1 MKLAN
6 KERFVFT
13 KDGDKVKIAKN
24 AFKNIEKLSDAA
36 KAMLYQI
43 KAYPLTRGAK
53 QEEELIDFRR
63 SIDEVIDRE
72 TDRLVSNDA
81 GANGAD
87 IAKLF
92 NTVLRNN
99 TKGNNIDLR
108 SLLQNQTLEELMNDQ
123 NAQLNLLLSERYKNI
138 SSVYEDIRLVTEQLA
153 ELGEVIDSFRDAIVN
168 ADNSFSDVSRLIRFT
183 NKTADTSDN
192 AIGMQAI
199 ETMEKDSGIK
209 NKLKKIIIPE
219 TLRYGNYFVLTQPYK
234 EIFANFKALDK
245 KYMLGRGLS
254 NTAVVSKIGE
264 SYIPKYVPDQRDSEE
279 IAYFFESFAPAFKD
293 VEDSLNIKKSD
304 RITKENFEKIFND
317 FINEN
322 IEVINDELV
331 PLLESDQVSALAFS
345 DIRDSICQVMR
356 NKLKTDKNVPVI
368 QKFSEGGVDV
378 KKSPFELDYEKF
390 LSEYSD
396 ITGVYIKLYDPR
408 KVIPVY
414 VMDYC
419 IGYYVLYE
427 TAHKTSTS
435 ILNSVHTLSRTTML
449 FRDEKKKEYENKF
462 IALIADRICRSID
475 KPFLKNNQEF
485 KNLIA
490 NAIAYDKF
498 YMKSF
503 RVQFVTSR
511 YMTHFK
517 INEDPNTHIGQSV
530 LYRSLWYAML
540 YLMMLLFTILMI
552 LRSGNI
558 RMFLIKGN
566 GVDTDISKKINDIV
580 GDFRSKQISY
590 NDFGSVRGILSKVG
604 QGKDIGVPVGV
615 NNEKAFDIEQLD
627 GMNVDLNDPL
637 LEFLRKAMISTTG
650 CPSAIL
656 NYLEE
661 VDFAKQIQMIHSKFM
676 ARCISFQEE
685 TEVYCTELYKKIL
698 RFGDYGLSETDIN
711 SVEFTWA
718 RPKSLITQNIGDL
731 ISTTDQLAE
740 FMIKVLEGEN
750 SVNDARVKDRLF
762 RHFVKNY
769 LMNGVFDWDKLE
781 EELVPLLLELRS
793 DIQAEDA
800 TKIQSTQQ

>member
-1 MKLAN
+1 MSD

-13 KDGDKVKIAKN
+13 KNGDKIKIAKN
-24 AFKNIEKLSDAA
+24 AFKNIEKLSEAA
-36 KAMLYQI
+36 KTMLYQI

-53 QEEELIDFRR
+53 QEEELMNLRR

-99 TKGNNIDLR
+99 TKGSGIDIR

-123 NAQLNLLLSERYKNI
+123 NAQINLLMSERFKNI
-138 SSVYEDIRLVTEQLA
+138 SSVYEDIRLVTEQIA

-183 NKTADTSDN
+183 NKTVDNSDN
-192 AIGMQAI
+192 AIGMQAV
-199 ETMEKDSGIK
+199 ETMENDTGIK

-245 KYMLGRGLS
+245 KYMQGRGLQ
-254 NTAVVSKIGE
+254 NTSVVSKIGE

-279 IAYFFESFAPAFKD
+279 LAYFFESFAPAFKD
-293 VEDSLNIKKSD
+293 VEESLNID
-304 RITKENFEKIFND
+304 MDHRITKENFEKIFND

-331 PLLESDQVSALAFS
+331 PLLESDQISALAFS
-345 DIRDSICQVMR
+345 DIRDNISQVMR
-356 NKLKTDKNVPVI
+356 SKSKTSKNAPTI
-368 QKFSEGGVDV
+368 QKFTDGGVDM

-462 IALIADRICRSID
+462 IGLIADRICRSID

-485 KNLIA
+485 KTLIA
-490 NAIAYDKF
+490 NAISYDKF

-517 INEDPNTHIGQSV
+517 INEDSNTHLGQSV

-540 YLMMLLFTILMI
+540 YMMMLLFTILMK
-552 LRSGNI
+552 LRSGDI

-566 GVDTDISKKINDIV
+566 GVDTDVSKKINEIV

-627 GMNVDLNDPL
+627 GMDVDLDDPL
-637 LEFLRKAMISTTG
+637 IELLRKAMISTTG
-650 CPSAIL
+650 CPSAII

-676 ARCISFQEE
+676 ARSISFQEE
-685 TEVYCTELYKKIL
+685 TEVDCTELYKKIL
-698 RFGDYGLSETDIN
+698 RFGDYGLTETDIN

-718 RPKSLITQNIGDL
+718 RPKSLITQNLGDL

-750 SVNDARVKDRLF
+750 SVNDPRVKDRLF
-762 RHFVKNY
+762 RYFVKKY

-781 EELVPLLLELRS
+781 EEIRPLKLELRS
-793 DIQAEDA
+793 DIQEEDA
-800 TKIQSTQQ
+800 IKIQSQQQ

>member
-1 MKLAN
+1 MADKD
-6 KERFVFT
+6 RFVYT
-13 KDGDKVKIAKN
+13 KDGDKVKIAKV

-36 KAMLYQI
+36 KTMLYQI

-53 QEEELIDFRR
+53 QEEELLDFRR
-63 SIDEVIDRE
+63 SIDEIIDKE
-72 TDRLVSNDA
+72 TDRLVSSDA
-81 GANGAD
+81 GASGAD

-99 TKGNNIDLR
+99 TKGNNIDIR

-123 NAQLNLLLSERYKNI
+123 NAQINLLLSERYKNI
-138 SSVYEDIRLVTEQLA
+138 SSVYEDIKLVTEQLA
-153 ELGEVIDSFRDAIVN
+153 ELSEVIDSFRDAIVN
-168 ADNSFSDVSRLIRFT
+168 ADNSFSDVSRLIKFS
-183 NKTADTSDN
+183 NKTVDTKDN
-192 AIGMQAI
+192 TVGMQAV
-199 ETMEKDSGIK
+199 ETMERDTGIK

-219 TLRYGNYFVLTQPYK
+219 TLRYGNFFVLTQPYK

-245 KYMLGRGLS
+245 KYLQGRGLQ
-254 NTAVVSKIGE
+254 NTAVVSRIGE
-264 SYIPKYVPDQRDSEE
+264 SYIPKYVPDQRDSDE
-279 IAYFFESFAPAFKD
+279 IGYFFESFAPIFED
-293 VEDSLNIKKSD
+293 VESSLGISKSA
-304 RITKENFEKIFND
+304 RTTRESFEKTFND
-317 FINEN
+317 FVSEN

-331 PLLESDQVSALAFS
+331 PLLESDQVSTLAFS
-345 DIRDSICQVMR
+345 DIRDSVCQVMR
-356 NKLKTDKNVPVI
+356 DKMKTSKNAPTI
-368 QKFSEGGVDV
+368 PKFTEGSVDI
-378 KKSPFELDYEKF
+378 KKTPFEQDYEKF

-485 KNLIA
+485 KTLIA

-517 INEDPNTHIGQSV
+517 INEDSNTHLGQSV

-540 YLMMLLFTILMI
+540 YMMMLLFTILMK

-627 GMNVDLNDPL
+627 GMDVDLDDPL
-637 LEFLRKAMISTTG
+637 IELLRKAMISTTG
-650 CPSAIL
+650 CPSAII

-676 ARCISFQEE
+676 ARSISFQEE
-685 TEVYCTELYKKIL
+685 TEVDCTELYRKIL
-698 RFGDYGLSETDIN
+698 RYGDYGLSETDIN

-718 RPKSLITQNIGDL
+718 RPKSLITQNLGDL

-740 FMIKVLEGEN
+740 FMIKVLEGDN
-750 SVNDARVKDRLF
+750 TVNDPRVKDRLF
-762 RHFVKNY
+762 RFFVRKY
-769 LMNGVFDWDKLE
+769 LMNGIFDWDKLE
-781 EELVPLLLELRS
+781 EEITPLILELRS
-793 DIQAEDA
+793 DIQEEDA
-800 TKIQSTQQ
+800 SKIQSQNQ